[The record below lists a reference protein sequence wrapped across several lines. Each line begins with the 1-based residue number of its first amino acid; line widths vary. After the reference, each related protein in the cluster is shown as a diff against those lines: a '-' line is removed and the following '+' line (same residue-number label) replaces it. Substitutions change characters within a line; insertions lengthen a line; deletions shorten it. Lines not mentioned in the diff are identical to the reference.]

1 MRDSCLETCR
11 RPSFFPHENRKS
23 SGPRLFTWNQR
34 HPITAFSPCLRQK
47 GTQQMQKKDQITQ
60 ELFSVIT
67 EPSTIQGIKE
77 TLKLCMDSLKDN
89 TLNTLLKQDADYQTA
104 LLEYRQA
111 HQRYQNTDFTES
123 QREVI
128 DTLLARKDE
137 SEFEHTANAYM
148 AGLLDSYRILRNFGL
163 TNE

>member
-1 MRDSCLETCR
+1 
-11 RPSFFPHENRKS
+11 
-23 SGPRLFTWNQR
+23 
-34 HPITAFSPCLRQK
+34 
-47 GTQQMQKKDQITQ
+47 MQKKDQTTQ
-60 ELFSVIT
+60 ELFSIIT
-67 EPSTIQGIKE
+67 EPSTTQGIKE

-89 TLNTLLKQDADYQTA
+89 TLNTLLTQDADYQTV

-111 HQRYQNTDFTES
+111 HQRYQDTDFTES

-163 TNE
+163 TLE